1 MFLTK
6 AKSANSCDM
15 GVGLVLPVDA
25 PFHIVVDVIL
35 LEIPDVCAQHCV
47 TSIFWIVEAG
57 LSSNSLEVEK

>member
-35 LEIPDVCAQHCV
+35 LEIPDVCAQHC
-47 TSIFWIVEAG
+47 IVWLDKNIYC
-57 LSSNSLEVEK
+57 LSLMSAPNDSM